1 MAFIIGISIAVI
13 SVLASLESL
22 GHHYSE
28 FIDEVAIFIVLGG
41 TLAVS
46 VVILPWQ
53 YAGQIFRSLLSL
65 IIPKTTTTSGVVSLA
80 LEFAKSRYYGTDFK
94 TRLNGLSK
102 QVLEDGQELLQLGF
116 SKYDIENIL
125 SQRINFYTNRIY
137 RIANAFK
144 GVSKYPHAY
153 RMMGTVFGLVEL
165 MKAITEGIDPSE
177 TGSRMAIALVATL
190 YGITVANLLV
200 GPIAETIAKSAER
213 EEELATICLEAVL
226 LAAEGATVLKSQ
238 ELLNSFVS
246 KRKRT
251 SVLAQPGLSDAV

>member
-65 IIPKTTTTSGVVSLA
+65 IIPKTTTTSGVVSQA

-144 GVSKYPHAY
+144 GVAKYPPAFGL
-153 RMMGTVFGLVEL
+153 MGTVFGLVEL
-165 MKAITEGIDPSE
+165 MKAITEGIDPSVQ
-177 TGSRMAIALVATL
+177 R
-190 YGITVANLLV
+190 
-200 GPIAETIAKSAER
+200 
-213 EEELATICLEAVL
+213 
-226 LAAEGATVLKSQ
+226 
-238 ELLNSFVS
+238 
-246 KRKRT
+246 
-251 SVLAQPGLSDAV
+251 LSSTQA